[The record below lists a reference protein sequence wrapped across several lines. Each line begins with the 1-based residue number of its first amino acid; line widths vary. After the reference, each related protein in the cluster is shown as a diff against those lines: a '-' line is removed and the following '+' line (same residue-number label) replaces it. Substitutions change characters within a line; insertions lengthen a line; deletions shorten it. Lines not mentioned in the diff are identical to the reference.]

1 MQRQDQE
8 GEAFK
13 PSCRRAVVL
22 AQVLIRDA
30 VTSFGGGDGADDME
44 LIFACALCML
54 VVVVG
59 KWESP
64 RSARNRRR
72 TRSPRCLLPLSSS
85 NSRFC
90 CFFFLHLIRP

>member
-1 MQRQDQE
+1 M
-8 GEAFK
+8 
-13 PSCRRAVVL
+13 
-22 AQVLIRDA
+22 IRDA

-72 TRSPRCLLPLSSS
+72 TRSPRCLLPFIFKQFAILLLLFSA
-85 NSRFC
+85 FE
-90 CFFFLHLIRP
+90 